1 MEKEVHILASL
12 DVLKIL
18 ASGPVIPA
26 ARSMD
31 DFKAALTQTVSPSVV
46 LLFGDINS
54 LPMLL
59 AQAQE
64 HKKRI
69 VLHLDLF
76 DGVGKDKAGIK
87 FLARLGLTAIITTK
101 SHLCRFARE
110 EGMIVVQ
117 RLFLMDSESLRTG
130 LNLIRNFKPDAI
142 EVLPG
147 SVPASVVKEIQDE
160 TGLPVLAGG
169 LIRTMDD
176 VNHAVQN
183 GIAAVTTSR
192 QELWK
197 DILLT

>member
-1 MEKEVHILASL
+1 MASL

>member
-1 MEKEVHILASL
+1 MATL

-26 ARSMD
+26 ARSME

-46 LLFGDINS
+46 LLFGDINT

-59 AQAQE
+59 SQAQE

-76 DGVGKDKAGIK
+76 DGVGKDKAGVR
-87 FLARLGLTAIITTK
+87 FLARLGITAIITTK

-130 LNLIRNFKPDAI
+130 LNLIRNFEPDAI
-142 EVLPG
+142 EILPG
-147 SVPASVVKEIQDE
+147 SVPKSVVEELIAE
-160 TGLPVLAGG
+160 TGLPILAGG
-169 LIRTMDD
+169 LIRTMDE
-176 VNHAVQN
+176 VNSALHN
-183 GIAAVTTSR
+183 GISAVSTSR

-197 DILLT
+197 DILVTD